1 MTRRARADRRRRGR
15 RGISN
20 LTGADVPLSVVM
32 PARNVGRHL
41 DASLESILGQSF
53 GDFEFIIRDDGSTDG
68 TREALRDWAR
78 RDRRIRLFE
87 GPQLGLAESSNWVV
101 RQARAPLIARMDADD
116 VARGDR
122 LQRQFDLMRSAPDI
136 ALCASLCD
144 TIDGEGRR
152 MRQFERWRL
161 TRRSC
166 FVPFPHTSVMF
177 RRSAFDAVGGY
188 RRECEY
194 WEDLDFF
201 LRIVARGKIA
211 VIADDLVSH
220 RQSQA
225 SSRVV
230 PADQE
235 RIEAAVDRMYDCLA
249 VRAAGGDYE
258 PMVAAG
264 EGAPQPRRVQPMSIV
279 SIHSNRLWAGE
290 RPRIF
295 GRLLRRGKLGL
306 NGRSMLALGWAA
318 AAQLSPPALRA
329 MLKAMVLARNF
340 AARGR
345 IRRGEVYDWR
355 PHLTS
360 QAEHERQ
367 PQPLPRRL
375 SVR

>member
-1 MTRRARADRRRRGR
+1 MR
-15 RGISN
+15 
-20 LTGADVPLSVVM
+20 DVPLSVVM
-32 PARNVGRHL
+32 PARNVGRYL
-41 DASLESILGQSF
+41 DASIESILGQSF
-53 GDFEFIIRDDGSTDG
+53 GDFEFVIRDDGSTDG
-68 TREALRDWAR
+68 TREALRGWAA
-78 RDRRIRLFE
+78 RDSRIRLFE

-116 VARGDR
+116 VARADR
-122 LQRQFDLMRSAPDI
+122 LERQVALMRAAPDV
-136 ALCASLCD
+136 ALAASLCD
-144 TIDGEGRR
+144 TIDGDGRR
-152 MRQFERWRL
+152 MRQYELWRL
-161 TRRSC
+161 VRRSC

-177 RRSAFDAVGGY
+177 RRAAFDSAGGY

-201 LRIVARGKIA
+201 LRIVARGKVA

-264 EGAPQPRRVQPMSIV
+264 ESAAPPRRVQPMSLV

-295 GRLLRRGKLGL
+295 ARMLRRARLGVDR
-306 NGRSMLALGWAA
+306 RSVLALGWAA
-318 AAQLSPPALRA
+318 AAQLSPPALRLV
-329 MLKAMVLARNF
+329 LKGLVRARNF

-345 IRRGEVYDWR
+345 IRRGEVYEWR
-355 PHLTS
+355 PHVEGPGEPE
-360 QAEHERQ
+360 AE
-367 PQPLPRRL
+367 PRPVARAA
-375 SVR
+375 